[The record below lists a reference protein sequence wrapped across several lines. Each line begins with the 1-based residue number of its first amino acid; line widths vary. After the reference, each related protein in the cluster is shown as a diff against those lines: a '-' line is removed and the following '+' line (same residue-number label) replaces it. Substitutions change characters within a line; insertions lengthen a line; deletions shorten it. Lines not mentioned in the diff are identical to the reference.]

1 MLYPFFILQKK
12 KERDLYMNNIIDT
25 KDLITFGEDFPKL
38 LIGDKAYEVN
48 DLKETADKI
57 DEVFANTELSQK
69 EKEAKIMD
77 LALGEENAKEL
88 MAKKMNVKSYRNLVQ
103 LVMAT
108 IQGITLEEFKKQIEQ
123 KN

>member
-1 MLYPFFILQKK
+1 
-12 KERDLYMNNIIDT
+12 MNNIIET

-38 LIGDKAYEVN
+38 LIGDKTYPVN

-57 DEVFANTELSQK
+57 DEVFADTKSSQK
-69 EKEAKIMD
+69 EKETKILS

-103 LVMAT
+103 LIMAT
-108 IQGITLEEFKKQIEQ
+108 IQGITLEEFQKQIEQ

>member
-1 MLYPFFILQKK
+1 
-12 KERDLYMNNIIDT
+12 MNNIIDT

-57 DEVFANTELSQK
+57 DEVFNDTKLSQK
-69 EKEAKIMD
+69 EKETKIME

-88 MAKKMNVKSYRNLVQ
+88 MAKKLNVKSYRNLVQ

-108 IQGITLEEFKKQIEQ
+108 IQGITLEEFKKQIEA